1 MRKRTGAESIR
12 RAAATVSYSSLVC
25 SHPRARPLQR
35 LGQTSIAIGYF
46 PAQCASRTPVQR
58 LIRANCKWVHQK
70 LDSRFRGNDIA
81 LRLFSVMPAL
91 RLHSGQAPAGI
102 QCSLSLRNPLRILFR
117 QSKRIRRRRSAS
129 QLGPCHASRGGRG
142 FELRLVLCRG
152 GLDSV
157 ELLPVGPQ
165 DLAPH
170 RLFTVCQTTLNSFVY
185 LLPE

>member
-1 MRKRTGAESIR
+1 MVAESIR
-12 RAAATVSYSSLVC
+12 RAAATVRYSSTGC

-46 PAQCASRTPVQR
+46 PAKFASRTSVQR
-58 LIRANCKWVHQK
+58 LVRANCKWVHQK

-91 RLHSGQAPAGI
+91 RLRSGQAPAGI

-117 QSKRIRRRRSAS
+117 QQANKEAAQR
-129 QLGPCHASRGGRG
+129 LPVGPCHASRGGRG

-170 RLFTVCQTTLNSFVY
+170 RLFTVCQPTLNSFVH